1 MSIQYTNVA
10 NVLPETK
17 LRMYPTKVIN
27 IIGGPGCGKS
37 MFSAAMVLY
46 MHLHSKT
53 VETIPDYAKALV
65 WQRNFEVL
73 KNQYFIAQRQFEMLN
88 LLDGQVQFL
97 VTESSLPQALYYNE
111 TYESTICDV
120 GKTRTQILKWQGMY
134 DNINIL
140 VERGEKRYVRAGRFQ
155 EEEQARAIDR
165 GLRDLLDR
173 ESIPYTILPPDITA
187 INAFAASLRQ

>member
-1 MSIQYTNVA
+1 MTIRYTNIA
-10 NVLPETK
+10 NILPETK

-37 MFSAAMVLY
+37 MFSAAIVLY
-46 MHLHSKT
+46 LHLHGKT
-53 VETIPDYAKALV
+53 VETIPDHAKALV

-97 VTESSLPQALYYNE
+97 VTESSLSQALYYNE
-111 TYESTICDV
+111 NYEPNICDL

-134 DNINIL
+134 DEINIM

-187 INAFAASLRQ
+187 INAFAASLLQ

>member
-1 MSIQYTNVA
+1 MTIRYTNMA
-10 NVLPETK
+10 NILPETK

-37 MFSAAMVLY
+37 MFSAAIVLY
-46 MHLHSKT
+46 LHLHGKT
-53 VETIPDYAKALV
+53 VETIPDHAKALV

-97 VTESSLPQALYYNE
+97 MTESSLPQVLYYNE
-111 TYESTICDV
+111 SYEANICDV
-120 GKTRTQILKWQGMY
+120 EKTRAQILEWHRMY
-134 DNINIL
+134 DNVNIL

-155 EEEQARAIDR
+155 EEEQARAIDL
-165 GLRDLLDR
+165 GLRALLDR
-173 ESIPYTILPPDITA
+173 EAIPYTVLAPDIDA
-187 INAFAASLRQ
+187 INAFAAGLLA